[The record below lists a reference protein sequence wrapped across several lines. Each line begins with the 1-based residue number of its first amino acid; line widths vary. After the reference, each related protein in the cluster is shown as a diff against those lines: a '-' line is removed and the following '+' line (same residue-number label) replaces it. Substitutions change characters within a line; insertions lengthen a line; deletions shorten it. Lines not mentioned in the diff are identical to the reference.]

1 MKCILV
7 LMLLATPVA
16 AKEVNVSWYGGKF
29 HGRKTASGQIFNQNA
44 MTAAHKTMKFG
55 TKIKLTYKGKSVI
68 VTINDRGP
76 FIKNRTFDI
85 SKGAAKRLKCMGV
98 CRMQYQ
104 KVR

>member
-1 MKCILV
+1 
-7 LMLLATPVA
+7 
-16 AKEVNVSWYGGKF
+16 
-29 HGRKTASGQIFNQNA
+29 
-44 MTAAHKTMKFG
+44 
-55 TKIKLTYKGKSVI
+55 LTYKGKSVI